1 MLDQLSNYPS
11 PQGHEAASLISS
23 HINSI
28 SNIRSTNRNKKFNE
42 ILKTSN
48 VSNTTF
54 FNEALKLVIEE
65 PPQFSLAAWHMGGE
79 EDYCNRVL
87 NICYEK
93 YVIKKQRIRKLR
105 GIIRTIALIKRLYD
119 DTLERYYQPGGGF
132 ETNAAL
138 IWNPIMKIDNKKGF
152 VKKIKQEVYYNRI

>member
-1 MLDQLSNYPS
+1 MLDQLSNYPA

-28 SNIRSTNRNKKFNE
+28 SNIRSNNRSKKFNE
-42 ILKTSN
+42 ILKMSN
-48 VSNTTF
+48 VSNITF

-79 EDYCNRVL
+79 EDYSNRVL
-87 NICYEK
+87 NICYDI
-93 YVIKKQRIRKLR
+93 YVIRKQRIRKLR

-119 DTLERYYQPGGGF
+119 DTLERYYKPGGGF

-138 IWNPIMKIDNKKGF
+138 IWNPIMKNDKKKGF